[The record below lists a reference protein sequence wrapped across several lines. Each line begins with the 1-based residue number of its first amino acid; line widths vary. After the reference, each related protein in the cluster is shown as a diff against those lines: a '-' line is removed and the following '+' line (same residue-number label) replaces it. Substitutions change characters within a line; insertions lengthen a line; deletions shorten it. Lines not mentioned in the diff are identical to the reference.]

1 MKPLPLYTG
10 KMLRLTPLNIEKDA
24 PIVAQWTYHP
34 DVAERFRDGPAN
46 PMTVFE
52 VKKIFEKWVKDAEDS
67 GRDFVFAFRPHLD
80 EDMIG
85 FLRIAHVQWV
95 HGAGLINL
103 VIGES
108 QAWETHAQEALE
120 MTLNYAFDELNLFR
134 VTMRVNEDD
143 LAARALLLEAS
154 FTLEVRQRQAVYRG
168 GQYLDRLSFGM
179 LRPEWQVFHSTEV
192 A

>member
-1 MKPLPLYTG
+1 L
-10 KMLRLTPLNIEKDA
+10 
-24 PIVAQWTYHP
+24 V
-34 DVAERFRDGPAN
+34 
-46 PMTVFE
+46 
-52 VKKIFEKWVKDAEDS
+52 
-67 GRDFVFAFRPHLD
+67 
-80 EDMIG
+80 
-85 FLRIAHVQWV
+85 
-95 HGAGLINL
+95 NL

-108 QAWETHAQEALE
+108 LAWEAHAQEALE

-143 LAARALLLEAS
+143 MAARALLLEAS

-168 GQYLDRLSFGM
+168 GRYLDRLSFGM